1 MSSIPAEK
9 TESVSAA
16 HLAGGQADSR
26 RQEVPPGN
34 TSGPALST
42 NPQSARDHPRTGK
55 PIDVLDSWKEIAV
68 FLRRGVRTVQR
79 WERLEGLPVRR
90 HKHSLRGS
98 VFALASEIAA
108 WQKVRHSMAVNPMPA
123 KPVQASSPRREDDG
137 LASACCEAR
146 WRAAKARG
154 RFQLLREVAES
165 LEESA

>member
-1 MSSIPAEK
+1 MSFTPAEK
-9 TESVSAA
+9 TERVPAA
-16 HLAGGQADSR
+16 HHADGQANSR

-34 TSGPALST
+34 TIALLT
-42 NPQSARDHPRTGK
+42 NRQSAR
-55 PIDVLDSWKEIAV
+55 DVLDSWKEIAV

-90 HKHSLRGS
+90 HKHSQRGS

-108 WQKVRHSMAVNPMPA
+108 WQEVRHSMAVIPMPA
-123 KPVQASSPRREDDG
+123 KPVQVSSPRLEDDE
-137 LASACCEAR
+137 LASACREAR

-154 RFQLLREVAES
+154 RFQLLREAVES

>member
-1 MSSIPAEK
+1 MSSTPAEK
-9 TESVSAA
+9 MERVPAA
-16 HLAGGQADSR
+16 DRADGQGNSL
-26 RQEVPPGN
+26 RQDVPPGN
-34 TSGPALST
+34 TKGPALLT
-42 NPQSARDHPRTGK
+42 NWQSARNHPRTGK

-108 WQKVRHSMAVNPMPA
+108 WQEVRHSMAVIPTPA
-123 KPVQASSPRREDDG
+123 KPVRVSSPRLEDDE

-154 RFQLLREVAES
+154 RFQLFRDVAEN